1 MRPWL
6 AGDRMQFDQLK
17 RRDFIALLGD
27 PVAWPLAART
37 LVSTRRPLIGFL
49 AGASST
55 SALSSTGRGFLR
67 GLRDRGYVGGRDLD
81 ITYRFADGYLER
93 LPGLAEELVRLKPDV
108 ILAPATAPALVAKR
122 VTSTIPIVCPLLEN
136 PVGRAT
142 SHNRPGGNVTG
153 ILRYVDGLAGKN
165 LQVVTQLLPGAV
177 RVGVL

>member
-1 MRPWL
+1 IRPWL

-55 SALSSTGRGFLR
+55 SALSSTGRSFLR
-67 GLRDRGYVGGRDLD
+67 GLRDQGYVEGRDLD

-108 ILAPATAPALVAKR
+108 ILAPATAPALVAER
-122 VTSTIPIVCPLLEN
+122 VPAPVKQLTPLLEH
-136 PVGRAT
+136 PA
-142 SHNRPGGNVTG
+142 
-153 ILRYVDGLAGKN
+153 GL
-165 LQVVTQLLPGAV
+165 
-177 RVGVL
+177 